1 MDSSGQIVMYRKFT
15 ADLDK
20 KMLIFWTSV
29 AVYGIGS
36 AFTATHATGV
46 IKVIQLIQAMAIF
59 GIIYSAGSTVQF
71 AVKNYFLR
79 IALVIYLVY
88 SIFILF
94 HGYEYTYEFTKR
106 LFFSSFIKYFFPLI
120 ILIPK
125 NLKFYSRIF
134 DIIIVYGIAF
144 LLLNLLF
151 MDLVIAHYEENVAQK
166 FTFEGFYKNLGV
178 PVSFLLFTYI
188 YHSKY
193 RNMIAFLVL
202 TAIIGIA
209 TYKARRAIMALSATH
224 MLIFM
229 VIFYFKSNYKL
240 VMSGVLALF
249 IGVLAVYGP
258 KFYQENKYTYFG
270 ELNERGLEDTR
281 TGVEVAMAR
290 DFEAVDW
297 VIGRGINGRYWCPN
311 IDLNDTSGYRYMI
324 ETDYLNIILK
334 GGVIYLGLILLMAI
348 PAAFKAFFFS
358 NNLLSKVAGIWIV
371 LWILS
376 LYPLNV
382 FNTDLNH
389 MLFWVC
395 VGIGYSRDMRKMS
408 DENIKEA
415 MST

>member
-1 MDSSGQIVMYRKFT
+1 VNQSNQILLYREFT
-15 ADLDK
+15 AYLDK
-20 KMLIFWTSV
+20 KMVIFWTCV
-29 AVYGIGS
+29 AIYGIGS
-36 AFTATHATGV
+36 AFTATYATGM
-46 IKVIQLIQAMAIF
+46 IKVIQLIQAFAIL
-59 GIIYSAGSTVQF
+59 GIIYAVATTVQF
-71 AVKNYFLR
+71 SVKNYFLR
-79 IALVIYLVY
+79 ITLFIYIMY

-94 HGYEYTYEFTKR
+94 HGYDYTYEFTKR

-120 ILIPK
+120 LLIPK

-134 DIIIVYGIAF
+134 DIIVIYSIMF
-144 LLLNLLF
+144 ILLNAVYA
-151 MDLVIAHYEENVAQK
+151 DLVFTHYDQNVQQK
-166 FTFEGFYKNLGV
+166 FTFEGFFKHLGV

-188 YHSKY
+188 YHSKN
-193 RNMIAFLVL
+193 RNILAFIVL
-202 TAIIGIA
+202 LMIIGIS
-209 TYKARRAIMALSATH
+209 TFKARRAIMVLSTSH
-224 MLIFM
+224 LLIFM

-270 ELNERGLEDTR
+270 ELNERGMEDTR

-290 DFEAVDW
+290 DFGPVDW
-297 VIGRGINGRYWCPN
+297 VIGRGINGKYWCPN
-311 IDLNDTSGYRYMI
+311 IDMNDSSGYRTMI

-334 GGVIYLGLILLMAI
+334 GGVVYLGLIFLMAI

-358 NNLLSKVAGIWIV
+358 KNLLSKVAAIWIV

-389 MLFWVC
+389 MLLWISI
-395 VGIGYSRDMRKMS
+395 GIGYSKDLRNMS
-408 DENIKEA
+408 DEDIKA
-415 MST
+415 GFSG